1 MVEHSS
7 RTAVIAALLGNIAIA
22 ITKGIAA
29 TLSGSSA
36 MLSEAVHSVVDSGN
50 EVLLLYGQHR
60 SNKPPD
66 RLHPWGYGR
75 EIYFWSFVVA
85 LLIFALGA
93 GVSIY
98 EGVQHIRDPE
108 PMTDPLM
115 NYAVYAASAVFEGIS
130 WWFGW
135 SAFQRVRGDKAL
147 FAAVHASKD
156 PPSFMVLFEDSA
168 ALVGLVIAAIA
179 TALSTNLDAPWIDG
193 LGSICIGLVLA
204 VVAVLLARE
213 SKDLLIGEPAR
224 PELAA
229 AVLRTAREVDG
240 IERAQVVF
248 SVHMAPD
255 QVVIALS
262 LEFRDDLTANQI
274 ESTVDLLEE
283 RIQQRHQDVIAV
295 FVKPEHQSAPVTLPG
310 RFRNVRLNRASMT
323 RVDKARQ
330 PEHDLRKHDAQSD
343 AEPLQRHEVHRGA
356 EDRRHGDFGR
366 RDAFQIEQRVA
377 ERRR

>member
-1 MVEHSS
+1 MAEHSS

-22 ITKGIAA
+22 VTKGIAA
-29 TLSGSSA
+29 SVSGSSA

-60 SNKPPD
+60 SKKPPD

-93 GVSIY
+93 GVSMY

-108 PMTDPLM
+108 PMSDPLV

-179 TALSTNLDAPWIDG
+179 TALSVTLDEPLSDG
-193 LGSICIGLVLA
+193 LGSICIGAVLA
-204 VVAVLLARE
+204 GVAVLLARE
-213 SKDLLIGEPAR
+213 SKDLLIGERAR
-224 PELAA
+224 PQLAESI
-229 AVLRTAREVDG
+229 RDIARREPGVVSVEGILTSQLSPDQVIANVG
-240 IERAQVVF
+240 LEFEDNLATPDIERAIAHLENELRKEHPELFRVF
-248 SVHMAPD
+248 VRPHPD
-255 QVVIALS
+255 QYQG
-262 LEFRDDLTANQI
+262 E
-274 ESTVDLLEE
+274 
-283 RIQQRHQDVIAV
+283 
-295 FVKPEHQSAPVTLPG
+295 
-310 RFRNVRLNRASMT
+310 VRLLD
-323 RVDKARQ
+323 VGPD
-330 PEHDLRKHDAQSD
+330 
-343 AEPLQRHEVHRGA
+343 
-356 EDRRHGDFGR
+356 
-366 RDAFQIEQRVA
+366 
-377 ERRR
+377 

>member
-1 MVEHSS
+1 MAEHSS

-29 TLSGSSA
+29 AVSGSSA

-98 EGVQHIRDPE
+98 EGLQHVRDPR
-108 PMTDPLM
+108 PMADPLT

-135 SAFQRVRGDKAL
+135 SAFQRVRGDEAL

-168 ALVGLVIAAIA
+168 ALVGLAIAAIA
-179 TALSTNLDAPWIDG
+179 TALSIQLKAPWIDG
-193 LGSICIGLVLA
+193 LGSICIGAVLA
-204 VVAVLLARE
+204 AVAVLLARE
-213 SKDLLIGEPAR
+213 SKDLLIGERAQ
-224 PELAA
+224 PELAESI
-229 AVLRTAREVDG
+229 RDIARREPGVVSVEG
-240 IERAQVVF
+240 ILTSQL
-248 SVHMAPD
+248 SPD
-255 QVVIALS
+255 QVIANVGLEFEDDLRTPDIERVIAH
-262 LEFRDDLTANQI
+262 LENELRKKHPELFR
-274 ESTVDLLEE
+274 
-283 RIQQRHQDVIAV
+283 V
-295 FVKPEHQSAPVTLPG
+295 FVRPHPDQYQGE
-310 RFRNVRLNRASMT
+310 VRLLD
-323 RVDKARQ
+323 VGPD
-330 PEHDLRKHDAQSD
+330 
-343 AEPLQRHEVHRGA
+343 
-356 EDRRHGDFGR
+356 
-366 RDAFQIEQRVA
+366 
-377 ERRR
+377 